1 MRNLFIPHLTRFCLV
16 RSLLVLAFC
25 CACVVSPVHAA
36 VSAGD
41 YRVAL
46 GEVYGKYQGVLALR
60 EACNSAFPQTRARND
75 KAFAA
80 WQSRYRK
87 LHDELDQR
95 FAMMV
100 RAYSRDETDYSRNY
114 GKYQGA
120 VLRQREEAKQAYLL
134 ETRGELEAQCKGLPQ
149 FLQSKESDLEAQ
161 FPADWS
167 VLREWPLTQK

>member
-1 MRNLFIPHLTRFCLV
+1 MRSSTSRLIFGFLV
-16 RSLLVLAFC
+16 SFGLLQ
-25 CACVVSPVHAA
+25 SPAYAA
-36 VSAGD
+36 VSASD

-46 GEVYGKYQGVLALR
+46 GEIYGKFQGVLALR

-80 WQSRYRK
+80 WQTRYKK
-87 LHDELDQR
+87 LHEELDQR

-100 RAYSRDETDYSRNY
+100 RAYSKDDSDYSRNY

-120 VLRQREEAKQAYLL
+120 VLRQREEARQALL
-134 ETRGELEAQCKGLPQ
+134 VETRGELEAQCKGLPQ

-161 FPADWS
+161 FPADWH
-167 VLREWPLTQK
+167 VLRQWPLTQSK

>member
-1 MRNLFIPHLTRFCLV
+1 MRFPSFRSFPGLLLLFSSVP
-16 RSLLVLAFC
+16 
-25 CACVVSPVHAA
+25 SPAHAA
-36 VSAGD
+36 VSAAD
-41 YRVAL
+41 YRIAL
-46 GEVYGKYQGVLALR
+46 GEIYGKYQGVLALH
-60 EACNSAFPQTRARND
+60 EACNVAFPKTKARND

-80 WQSRYRK
+80 WQARYRK

-100 RAYSRDETDYSRNY
+100 RAYSRDDSDYSRNY

-167 VLREWPLTQK
+167 VLREWPLTPK